1 MAETFPPVQRLD
13 APRLVEQI
21 NAAYDLRL
29 RYAGPAS
36 GGNVGAAYVTDPA
49 GRRSVLTW
57 QPGSRAEHH
66 RGIAD
71 LLDIARKRG
80 VPAPRYEHVL
90 QVGDA
95 VALIQQLL
103 PGAAPT
109 RVTPGLIDQL
119 VELNRRLRGALS
131 DSPLPPTPLYLTESG
146 PGFCIHETLAAFSD
160 RTRRLL
166 DWVHEVGAA
175 SGTTMYGSDLVHL
188 DYQPANVLV
197 TGDAITGIID
207 WDGAGRGDGRFDLV
221 VLYFGLHPHNTDR
234 PLYQILTDELPA
246 DELRKYWASMS
257 LRMVDWAIRH
267 YTPSDVDSW
276 LDIAEVGIT
285 RL

>member
-1 MAETFPPVQRLD
+1 MCTLPGTELTPGRSESAFPRRGHKPIAPARRRSPRSPDGRTFPPVQRLD

-29 RYAGPAS
+29 RYAGSAS
-36 GGNVGAAYVTDPA
+36 GGNVGAGYVTDPA

-57 QPGSRAEHH
+57 QPGSRAEPH

-71 LLDIARKRG
+71 LLDIARTRG

-109 RVTPGLIDQL
+109 QVTTPGLVDQL

-166 DWVHEVGAA
+166 DWVREVGAA

-197 TGDAITGIID
+197 TGDAITGSSIGMAPAAVTAGSTSSCSISD
-207 WDGAGRGDGRFDLV
+207 YIRTTPTGASIK
-221 VLYFGLHPHNTDR
+221 T
-234 PLYQILTDELPA
+234 
-246 DELRKYWASMS
+246 
-257 LRMVDWAIRH
+257 
-267 YTPSDVDSW
+267 
-276 LDIAEVGIT
+276 
-285 RL
+285 

>member
-1 MAETFPPVQRLD
+1 MSETFRPVQRLD
-13 APRLVEQI
+13 APRLVESI
-21 NAAYDLRL
+21 NATYDLGL
-29 RYAGPAS
+29 RYDGPAS
-36 GGNVGAAYVTDPA
+36 GGNVGAGYVIDPG

-57 QPGSRAEHH
+57 QPGSSAEHH

-71 LLDIARKRG
+71 LLDIVRARG

-95 VALIQQLL
+95 VAVIQELL
-103 PGAAPT
+103 PGAPPT
-109 RVTPGLIDQL
+109 EIGPALIDQL
-119 VELNRRLRGALS
+119 VELNHRLRRALP
-131 DSPLPPTPLYLTESG
+131 DSPHPPSQLYLAESG
-146 PGFCIHETLAAFSD
+146 PGFCLHEPLAAFSD

-166 DWVHEVGAA
+166 DWVHEVAA
-175 SGTTMYGSDLVHL
+175 TSGSTMDGPDLVHL
-188 DYQPANVLV
+188 DYQPANIL
-197 TGDAITGIID
+197 TRNDKITGIID

-234 PLYQILTDELPA
+234 RLYRILTDELSG
-246 DELRKYWASMS
+246 DDLRKYWASMS

-267 YTPSDVDSW
+267 YTPSDVDTW